1 MRQQQKSS
9 YVSIILKKLKF
20 PKQFQNEVSQIF
32 RPKIT
37 KLIVDLSSVESDRKL
52 KLNKVFNRV
61 FIFERCLEAKI
72 IKQNGIND
80 FFRRGLIYQMLVIQE

>member
-37 KLIVDLSSVESDRKL
+37 KLIVDLSSVESDRK
-52 KLNKVFNRV
+52 
-61 FIFERCLEAKI
+61 
-72 IKQNGIND
+72 
-80 FFRRGLIYQMLVIQE
+80 